1 MICRSLFCHKILK
14 QSTRV
19 RLYSTVLDKTKA
31 PQITTIRIDLNN
43 LKKSI
48 SDNLISSNNDEVTKF
63 LQKEDNDK
71 TLLPP
76 SLRQV
81 RTIMDVHKNNVVLT
95 QMGSFYELYFEH
107 ATQYAPKLN
116 ISLTSKKY
124 SSGKVPF
131 AGFPLSQLNRHLKV
145 LVNQLGYSV
154 TIVDQ
159 FQNHTPIDNDP
170 NKFFRKV
177 SRIVTPGTFIDEA
190 FENFRENSYLLNI
203 EFPSNCMNKLADSN
217 TKIGLCWCDLSTGE
231 IFVQEVQLKDLI
243 SAITRIKPKEI
254 ILNSKL
260 LEFNIENG
268 EWYPELVELKKY
280 FVKFQTLPAQYH
292 TVDTFYN
299 LFFSGNNDFI
309 RRQLDHKLR
318 SFTQKEIASLRNI
331 LEYVQDHLPDCSVNF
346 QLPERQSTTRIMQI
360 DSRTNSALELH
371 STIMNNGKRGSLLST
386 IRRTVTPSGTR
397 LLTNWLSA
405 PSLDL
410 SEITERQTFVGLF
423 KRNFSFNNTLIS
435 QLREV
440 NDLSRILQKF
450 SFGKGTAI
458 DLIQISKS
466 LKTAFGISKMMI
478 ALMPTLRKKE
488 QILLQKLIDQLTFD
502 TTLIDNILESINED
516 KVISQEK
523 SPDTGEDVES
533 QNTDKSI
540 SNSESKRDIL
550 DTIIPSGYSPLL
562 QRYHDEYFLNLK
574 KKDTF
579 ENICSEFLINTFG
592 IRKATLK
599 QRQNN
604 SFALLVN
611 GSPTSLVKLDNWVN
625 ENNEFMDATFHTLQK
640 SNQTRWLSHSEL
652 TDRASR
658 IELSLLKIK
667 KEEDNV
673 LNSFKTQLLERCN
686 EIRIINSTL
695 AYIDTLSSFAKLA
708 EEKNL
713 ICPKVDNSLELKI
726 NKGRHLM
733 VEEGITSKSLQRFVS
748 NDCNLDQGDIWVIT
762 GPNMGGKSTFLR
774 QNAII
779 VILAQIGS
787 YVPCDSAHIG
797 LVDKIFSRVGSAD
810 DLYNELSTFM
820 VEMIE
825 TSFILHGATNRSLA
839 ILDEI
844 GRGTSGKEGISIA
857 YAAMNFMAEQNQ
869 CRTLFATHFGEE
881 LNNLIQKRPGTTL
894 SKKVKFF
901 QSKMI
906 EIDRIK
912 FYYDYRMVPGICT
925 KSDAIRVAR
934 SAGFPESVLEEAEQ
948 ILTAGKDG
956 N

>member
-1 MICRSLFCHKILK
+1 MVRSSRI
-14 QSTRV
+14 
-19 RLYSTVLDKTKA
+19 RLYSTDVAKTKP
-31 PQITTIRIDLNN
+31 PQITTIRINLDD
-43 LKKSI
+43 LKKNI
-48 SDNLISSNNDEVTKF
+48 SDDSTLSKNDEFEKKV
-63 LQKEDNDK
+63 DNDK
-71 TLLPP
+71 NLLPP

-81 RTIMDVHKNNVVLT
+81 RKIMDVHKNHVVLT

-124 SSGKVPF
+124 SSGNVPF
-131 AGFPLSQLNRHLKV
+131 AGFPLSQLNRHLKL

-159 FQNHTPIDNDP
+159 FQNNTPIDNDP
-170 NKFFRKV
+170 NKFYRKV

-203 EFPSNCMNKLADSN
+203 EFPSNCMNSLADPD
-217 TKIGLCWCDLSTGE
+217 TKVGLCWCDISTGE
-231 IFVQEVQLKDLI
+231 IFVQEVPLKDLI

-254 ILNSKL
+254 ILNNELFKY
-260 LEFNIENG
+260 NIENG

-292 TVDTFYN
+292 TVDTFSN
-299 LFFSGNNDFI
+299 LFFSGNNDHM
-309 RRQLDHKLR
+309 RRQLDHKMR

-331 LEYVQDHLPDCSVNF
+331 LEYVQDHLPDCSINF
-346 QLPERQSTTRIMQI
+346 QLPERQSTTCIMQI

-371 STIMNNGKRGSLLST
+371 STIMNNGIRGSLLST

-397 LLTNWLSA
+397 LLSKWLSA
-405 PSLDL
+405 PSLDIE
-410 SEITERQTFVGLF
+410 EIKERQTLVGLF
-423 KRNFSFNNTLIS
+423 KRNSSFNNTLIN
-435 QLREV
+435 QLKEI

-450 SFGKGTAI
+450 NFGKGTAI

-466 LKTAFGISKMMI
+466 LKTTSEISRMMI
-478 ALMPTLRKKE
+478 TRLPKLKKKE
-488 QILLQKLIDQLTFD
+488 KVLLQKLIDQLAFD
-502 TTLIDNILESINED
+502 TSLIDNILESINED
-516 KVISQEK
+516 KLVSQQK
-523 SPDTGEDVES
+523 SSDTSEGIES
-533 QNTDKSI
+533 QDIEKNMPQDE
-540 SNSESKRDIL
+540 SNREIL
-550 DTIIPSGYSPLL
+550 DTIIPPGYSPLL
-562 QRYHDEYFLNLK
+562 QQYHDEYFSNLES
-574 KKDTF
+574 KDSF
-579 ENICSEFLINTFG
+579 ESSCSKYLIDTFG
-592 IRKATLK
+592 IRKAVLK
-599 QRQNN
+599 QRQN
-604 SFALLVN
+604 STYALLVN
-611 GSPTSLVKLDNWVN
+611 GSPTSLGKLDSWLY
-625 ENNEFMDATFHTLQK
+625 ENNDFKNAKFHILQK
-640 SNQTRWLSHSEL
+640 SNQTRWLVHSGL
-652 TDRASR
+652 TDRASK

-667 KEEDNV
+667 KEEENI
-673 LNSFKTQLLERCN
+673 LNSFKIQLLERCH
-686 EIRIINSTL
+686 EIRIINSAL
-695 AYIDTLSSFAKLA
+695 AYIDILSSFAKLS

-713 ICPKVDNSLELKI
+713 TCPKVDNSLELEI
-726 NKGRHLM
+726 IKGRHLM
-733 VEEGITSKSLQRFVS
+733 VEDGITNKYLQRFVS
-748 NDCNLDQGDIWVIT
+748 NDCIMNQGDIWVIT

-787 YVPCDSAHIG
+787 YVPCESAHIG

-881 LNNLIQKRPGTTL
+881 LNNLIQRRPGTIL

-906 EIDRIK
+906 EIDRVK

-925 KSDAIRVAR
+925 KSDAIKVAR
-934 SAGFPESVLEEAEQ
+934 SAGFPESVLEEAER
-948 ILTAGKDG
+948 ILAAG
-956 N
+956 